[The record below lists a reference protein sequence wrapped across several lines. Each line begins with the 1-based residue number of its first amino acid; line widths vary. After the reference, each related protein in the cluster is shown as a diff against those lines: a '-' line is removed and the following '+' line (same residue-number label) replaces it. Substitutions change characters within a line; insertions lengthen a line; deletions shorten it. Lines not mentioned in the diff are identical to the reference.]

1 MIDDN
6 FKSFK
11 ALKSAISSSKSTT
24 TPGLS
29 RYHPLLTQSGSK
41 ESPQQ
46 NPNER
51 QEWLEIDMKMMRERR
66 NRVAQEQRRIEQ
78 AVREAIAKYRGYQG

>member
-11 ALKSAISSSKSTT
+11 ALKSATSSSKST

-29 RYHPLLTQSGSK
+29 RYHHLLTQMGSK
-41 ESPQQ
+41 ECPQQ
-46 NPNER
+46 NSNEK
-51 QEWLEIDMKMMRERR
+51 QEWREIDMKMMRERR